1 MDNHRKWTAAVIAV
15 AAAAGIA
22 AAATGVL
29 ASGWPSH
36 DRPVT
41 SPTSTTTAARPAGQ
55 TSRHPTGPLQPV
67 HNPPAPTFV
76 SAQQQADN
84 AKIAASN
91 DQPAEWVPVDAITL
105 PAPVPSAQFPAV
117 THAARQDPDSYATS
131 FVSELLNLDFA
142 TQTRVDLLAWAVSE
156 TSPDTMPGV
165 PAAAAAKV
173 LYADLDPTGSPIPP
187 ASTWAANAAS
197 GVTWTASDV
206 TITPAPTWSEVL
218 ATGWQPPDVRM
229 DFLDVTG
236 NLTVTQTGH
245 TPTVEAFSLQL
256 GLGSAEYHD
265 GYGAM
270 SLNNWTIS

>member
-1 MDNHRKWTAAVIAV
+1 LR
-15 AAAAGIA
+15 
-22 AAATGVL
+22 
-29 ASGWPSH
+29 
-36 DRPVT
+36 
-41 SPTSTTTAARPAGQ
+41 
-55 TSRHPTGPLQPV
+55 PV
-67 HNPPAPTFV
+67 HNAPARTSA
-76 SAQQQADN
+76 SAQQQADD

-91 DQPAEWVPVDAITL
+91 DQPAEWAPVDAITL
-105 PAPVPSAQFPAV
+105 PAPVPSAQFPAL
-117 THAARQDPDSYATS
+117 THAARQNPDSYATS

-142 TQTRVDLLAWAVSE
+142 TQTRGALLAWAVSE

-187 ASTWAANAAS
+187 ASTWAADAAS
-197 GVTWTASDV
+197 SVTWTASDV
-206 TITPAPTWSEVL
+206 TMTPAPTWSQVL

-245 TPTVEAFSLQL
+245 TPVVEAFSLQL

-270 SLNNWTIS
+270 SLNKWTIS

>member
-1 MDNHRKWTAAVIAV
+1 
-15 AAAAGIA
+15 
-22 AAATGVL
+22 
-29 ASGWPSH
+29 
-36 DRPVT
+36 
-41 SPTSTTTAARPAGQ
+41 
-55 TSRHPTGPLQPV
+55 LQPV

-84 AKIAASN
+84 VKIAASN
-91 DQPAEWVPVDAITL
+91 DQPAEWAPVDAITL

-117 THAARQDPDSYATS
+117 SHAARQDPNSYAAS
-131 FVSELLNLDFA
+131 FVSELLNIDFA
-142 TQTRVDLLAWAVSE
+142 TQTRGALLAWAVSE
-156 TSPDTMPGV
+156 TSRDTMPGV

-173 LYADLDPTGSPIPP
+173 LYADLDPAGSPIPS
-187 ASTWAANAAS
+187 AATWAANAAS

-206 TITPAPTWSEVL
+206 TMTPAPTWSEVL

-245 TPTVEAFSLQL
+245 SPAIVAFSLQL